1 MVAGEKLVEGVRT
14 MTFEKWMEEI
24 LKPQIVQSEDTGFIG
39 NPILDT
45 FGEEEEEEPGRPPLK
60 KN

>member
-1 MVAGEKLVEGVRT
+1 
-14 MTFEKWMEEI
+14 MTFEKWMKEI

-45 FGEEEEEEPGRPPLK
+45 FGEEEEEEPGRLPLK